1 MDTWFEVW
9 FFFPRMIVDTFW
21 HLTVFCIDGWWV
33 CDVFFS
39 MSSSLRF
46 WSWKDRICYKL
57 LEKIIP
63 NSARNFHLVT
73 LMRVWIHRAGIG
85 WSRLLGIQCHVHR
98 GRGPHVLE
106 GGARIIPMSWTWI
119 GTGWFYL
126 QQMNTNY
133 MIYIKCYMYI
143 IYYILYIHILKV
155 KVCTYY
161 AECFHI

>member
-1 MDTWFEVW
+1 MGDGFVMFFFQWVHLCGFEVG
-9 FFFPRMIVDTFW
+9 RTGYVTNFW
-21 HLTVFCIDGWWV
+21 KKSF
-33 CDVFFS
+33 
-39 MSSSLRF
+39 RF
-46 WSWKDRICYKL
+46 LYC
-57 LEKIIP
+57 
-63 NSARNFHLVT
+63 NRNFHLT

-106 GGARIIPMSWTWI
+106 GGARIIPWDGHELERVDSIYNKWI
-119 GTGWFYL
+119 
-126 QQMNTNY
+126 QIISNY

-143 IYYILYIHILKV
+143 IYCIYIYYILYIHILKV